1 MEEKK
6 NKQKNQNNK
15 LDSNLQTQAKSF
27 FTKDEIF
34 GIDKT
39 YFVLFLVSFSQGI
52 QGLSDL
58 ALSYLYKD
66 DLKLQPYEVSRISG
80 LISLPWIIKPLYG
93 FISDSFPIMGYRRK
107 PYLFIFGFVV
117 SLCWILMGFYVDNLS
132 KVLTVAITCS
142 LATCFCNVIGEALV
156 VELSQ
161 KQSKTDKNSG
171 AKNVS
176 MFFMTKNI
184 GSLITAFS
192 SGALLEYLDK
202 RKSNIFFNKII

>member
-1 MEEKK
+1 METQKNKTEIPSEEKQSLF
-6 NKQKNQNNK
+6 NKDQ
-15 LDSNLQTQAKSF
+15 F
-27 FTKDEIF
+27 F

-39 YFVLFLVSFSQGI
+39 YLVLFLVSFSQGI

-66 DLKLQPYEVSRISG
+66 DLKLQPYEVSRITG
-80 LISLPWIIKPLYG
+80 FIALPWIIKPLYG

-107 PYLFIFGFVV
+107 PYLFIFGLVV
-117 SLCWILMGFYVDNLS
+117 SLCWILMGFYVDSLS
-132 KVLTVAITCS
+132 KALTVAIICS
-142 LATCFCNVIGEALV
+142 ASTCFCNVIGEALV

-176 MFFMTKNI
+176 MFFMTKSI
-184 GSLITAFS
+184 GSLLTAFS
-192 SGALLEYLDK
+192 SGALLQYLDK
-202 RKSNIFFNKII
+202 RKSKKNKK